1 MDMLDFLYHTIP
13 GRMLLKPLTAPSL
26 SRLCGR
32 FLDSSLS
39 HFLVRP
45 FIRTNNIRI
54 EDYETDHIRS
64 FNDFFSRKI
73 REGLRPVDPDPKHL
87 IAPCDGLLSV
97 WKIEKDTV
105 LPVKQGSYTLTSLLR
120 SHKLARHYEGG
131 YCLVFRLCVNHYH
144 RYCYVDSGAKSRNR
158 RIPGVLHTVRPVALA
173 SRPVFTEN
181 SREYTLIRTDQLG
194 TIVQMEVGAMLVGR
208 IVNHEGKGTAVRG
221 SEKGFFQYGGSTIIL
236 LTEPGKVQIDPAIL
250 KNSSTGNETP
260 VKLGEVIG
268 HAKTNE
274 PVDTEICD

>member
-73 REGLRPVDPDPKHL
+73 CEGLR
-87 IAPCDGLLSV
+87 
-97 WKIEKDTV
+97 
-105 LPVKQGSYTLTSLLR
+105 R
-120 SHKLARHYEGG
+120 SIRI
-131 YCLVFRLCVNHYH
+131 
-144 RYCYVDSGAKSRNR
+144 RN
-158 RIPGVLHTVRPVALA
+158 I
-173 SRPVFTEN
+173 
-181 SREYTLIRTDQLG
+181 
-194 TIVQMEVGAMLVGR
+194 
-208 IVNHEGKGTAVRG
+208 
-221 SEKGFFQYGGSTIIL
+221 
-236 LTEPGKVQIDPAIL
+236 
-250 KNSSTGNETP
+250 
-260 VKLGEVIG
+260 
-268 HAKTNE
+268 
-274 PVDTEICD
+274 

>member
-73 REGLRPVDPDPKHL
+73 CEGLRPVDPDPKHL

-105 LPVKQGSYTLTSLLR
+105 LPVKQSSYTLTSLLR

-158 RIPGVLHTVRPVALA
+158 RIPGVLHTV
-173 SRPVFTEN
+173 T
-181 SREYTLIRTDQLG
+181 
-194 TIVQMEVGAMLVGR
+194 
-208 IVNHEGKGTAVRG
+208 
-221 SEKGFFQYGGSTIIL
+221 
-236 LTEPGKVQIDPAIL
+236 
-250 KNSSTGNETP
+250 
-260 VKLGEVIG
+260 
-268 HAKTNE
+268 
-274 PVDTEICD
+274 

>member
-13 GRMLLKPLTAPSL
+13 GRMLLKPLTAPAL
-26 SRLCGR
+26 SKLCGR

-45 FIRTNNIRI
+45 FIQTNNIRI

-73 REGLRPVDPDPKHL
+73 CEGLRPVDPDPKHL

-105 LPVKQGSYTLTSLLR
+105 FPVKQSSYTLTSLLR

-158 RIPGVLHTVRPVALA
+158 RIPGVLHTVRPVARREPSGIYREQPRIYTDPHGSAWNHCADGGRCNAGRSYRKPRRKRNGCPRQRKGLL
-173 SRPVFTEN
+173 PVRRLHDHTA
-181 SREYTLIRTDQLG
+181 D
-194 TIVQMEVGAMLVGR
+194 GARKGSDRSCHFKELVNRQRNPGEAGR
-208 IVNHEGKGTAVRG
+208 GDWT
-221 SEKGFFQYGGSTIIL
+221 
-236 LTEPGKVQIDPAIL
+236 
-250 KNSSTGNETP
+250 
-260 VKLGEVIG
+260 
-268 HAKTNE
+268 
-274 PVDTEICD
+274 C